1 MKTRIRKYCNGSI
14 LLGLILILSC
24 SSDDYRTG
32 FLAIKEFPDRQED
45 FSMWQLDQFHGEVQM
60 GYILRTDDGNIIVVD
75 GGLGQFSGIIEK
87 YISKLGKHVHT
98 WLITHPHKD
107 HAGVLMETIK
117 KKKIKIDR
125 IIHSELNLELVEKYE
140 PQALEFIKEYQD
152 ILSASGILVIDAKLG
167 DNYMLGKGVEL
178 NILGVRNETILI
190 NMVNNSSLVFKI
202 KSSSKSVLFLGD
214 LGVQGGNTVLSNF
227 SVEQVKSD
235 YVQMAHHG
243 QDGVDKSFYEAVS
256 PQYAMWPTPG
266 WLWENNL
273 EGKGFNSGT
282 WKTLSVRDWMQDLK
296 ITRNY
301 VAGLEGTIQLD

>member
-1 MKTRIRKYCNGSI
+1 
-14 LLGLILILSC
+14 
-24 SSDDYRTG
+24 
-32 FLAIKEFPDRQED
+32 
-45 FSMWQLDQFHGEVQM
+45 
-60 GYILRTDDGNIIVVD
+60 
-75 GGLGQFSGIIEK
+75 
-87 YISKLGKHVHT
+87 
-98 WLITHPHKD
+98 
-107 HAGVLMETIK
+107 METIR

-125 IIHSELNLELVEKYE
+125 IIHSDLKLELVEKYE
-140 PQALEFIKEYQD
+140 PQTLEFIKEYQD